1 MRHAKGCDP
10 KTHCQGCVRAG
21 EDGAPASPSEV
32 VAAQALDQ
40 QWVENLVRRN
50 QELEKENEQLRERLR
65 T

>member
-1 MRHAKGCDP
+1 
-10 KTHCQGCVRAG
+10 
-21 EDGAPASPSEV
+21 